1 VSTVTRSD
9 VDYVEDPHS
18 AARLYLEAKHQAAH
32 AKRTGQTG
40 LFTES
45 KATMNRVSDTW
56 PEAPDLAATAS
67 DQDLGGLSP
76 ELRRTRDEHRQARG
90 HTSQSARNARR
101 RGSGSKKQPAKP
113 TAKQPAGGGSQRT
126 SRFPSAASG
135 RALRRAAGSAGDWA
149 TLPAT
154 EGYGRM
160 AFEALGWGVG
170 LSMLYLLLTN
180 AETAPKGRSAVELVT
195 RGVSNTIATLV
206 SPLAD
211 PLSPNLRP
219 AHH

>member
-1 VSTVTRSD
+1 MSVNRHD
-9 VDYVEDPHS
+9 ADYVTDEHS

-56 PEAPDLAATAS
+56 PEAEEVAATAS

-76 ELRRTRDEHRQARG
+76 DLKRTRDEHRKARG
-90 HTSQSARNARR
+90 HTSQSARSTRR
-101 RGSGSKKQPAKP
+101 RGGAAKP
-113 TAKQPAGGGSQRT
+113 KQKPTPGGGS
-126 SRFPSAASG
+126 SRQPAARGRGGSRRSSLG
-135 RALRRAAGSAGDWA
+135 RARSAAGSAGDWA
-149 TLPAT
+149 TLPQT

-160 AFEALGWGVG
+160 AFEAVGWGVG
-170 LSMLYLLLTN
+170 LSLLLLLLTN
-180 AETAPKGRSAVELVT
+180 AEKAPRGRSAIELVT
-195 RGVSNTIATLV
+195 NGVTNTIATLV

-211 PLSPNLRP
+211 PLSPTLRP